1 MFWDL
6 FKSSMV
12 ITLTVSVV
20 AVVGAYPVA
29 YFLAFCVQRRRYTLL
44 MVLLAPF
51 FTSYLLR
58 VIAWQVML
66 NNDGVINSLLWELHL
81 RPQGDAISWLINTR
95 FSVGLV
101 LFYSWVPFVALP
113 MFVVLENLD
122 RRLIEAAQDLGANRW
137 STFLRVT
144 FPLSLPGVVAGF
156 VFVLI
161 PTTGEFIT
169 PLLVGGPS
177 SYMFG
182 NAIQQFFGESLELEL
197 RGGAGALA
205 GRRRGR
211 DAARVRAL
219 PEHRPAG
226 VAAMT
231 GVGRLGRTLLS
242 GYFGLLVVFLYV
254 PLVVLVIFAFNDNPI
269 QTLPLSGFTTKW
281 FHQALSN
288 GDLTGAIERSAWIA
302 ALNGLAAT
310 LLGTLAALGLAG
322 RRLRLRPLVT
332 MLVLLPLVVPYLVL
346 AIGMLILLHQL
357 GINASLEAV
366 LAGHIVISLPYAVLV
381 ILPRLRTLEQ
391 SIVEAARDLGANE
404 LEAFMRVTLP
414 LLAPAL
420 VSSFLI
426 AFTISFDEFAIAY
439 FLAPA
444 GSPTYPVFLYSGTRA
459 AALVPEVIATGAV
472 VIAFSM
478 TLVVFAEVGRRWAE
492 RRLAV

>member
-1 MFWDL
+1 
-6 FKSSMV
+6 
-12 ITLTVSVV
+12 
-20 AVVGAYPVA
+20 
-29 YFLAFCVQRRRYTLL
+29 
-44 MVLLAPF
+44 
-51 FTSYLLR
+51 
-58 VIAWQVML
+58 
-66 NNDGVINSLLWELHL
+66 
-81 RPQGDAISWLINTR
+81 
-95 FSVGLV
+95 
-101 LFYSWVPFVALP
+101 
-113 MFVVLENLD
+113 
-122 RRLIEAAQDLGANRW
+122 
-137 STFLRVT
+137 
-144 FPLSLPGVVAGF
+144 
-156 VFVLI
+156 
-161 PTTGEFIT
+161 
-169 PLLVGGPS
+169 
-177 SYMFG
+177 
-182 NAIQQFFGESLELEL
+182 
-197 RGGAGALA
+197 
-205 GRRRGR
+205 
-211 DAARVRAL
+211 
-219 PEHRPAG
+219 
-226 VAAMT
+226 MT
-231 GVGRLGRTLLS
+231 GVGRLGRTILS
-242 GYFGLLVVFLYV
+242 GYFLLLVVFLYV

-310 LLGTLAALGLAG
+310 FLGTLAALGLAG

-332 MLVLLPLVVPYLVL
+332 MFVLLPLVVPYLVL